1 MLQFETEMIR
11 QLRPYAIHN
20 MRQFSP
26 VIIGIQKTINIY
38 IEWRLNIDYGLK
50 WLSNEVKYWVVS
62 PDEAIKVLLTTSDNM
77 KEWFRIKA
85 KGAIRTLW

>member
-26 VIIGIQKTINIY
+26 VIIGIQKTINIC
-38 IEWRLNIDYGLK
+38 IEWRLNISSGWSDLG
-50 WLSNEVKYWVVS
+50 
-62 PDEAIKVLLTTSDNM
+62 EAIKILLTTSDNM
-77 KEWFRIKA
+77 KERFRIKA